1 MLRFRAAQGYD
12 KNKNVPF
19 FEFIAALGLINL
31 FCSFYSFIPLVAY
44 IFLILIKNYLKNYHW
59 VIYKFSMTL
68 LKIDFKPS
76 FPRLLIQFSE
86 IFSTD
91 INLIHL
97 SFRLVRG
104 RHENNYE
111 HFICKNV
118 TFLKFLLKYLFSAV
132 KTTLTILHWC
142 FVKNLEKILNKL
154 FLQEQFYE
162 NMMLN
167 VDQSLIS

>member
-1 MLRFRAAQGYD
+1 M
-12 KNKNVPF
+12 
-19 FEFIAALGLINL
+19 
-31 FCSFYSFIPLVAY
+31 
-44 IFLILIKNYLKNYHW
+44 
-59 VIYKFSMTL
+59 
-68 LKIDFKPS
+68 
-76 FPRLLIQFSE
+76 
-86 IFSTD
+86 
-91 INLIHL
+91 
-97 SFRLVRG
+97 RG

-118 TFLKFLLKYLFSAV
+118 TFLKFLPKYLFSAV

-142 FVKNLEKILNKL
+142 FIKNLEKILNKL